1 MDHSVEEVTDVVRV
15 LLSVEETGLC
25 LMDWLWVVDK
35 ALIFHL
41 VRLFC
46 VLRSV

>member
-1 MDHSVEEVTDVVRV
+1 MEEVTDVVCF
-15 LLSVEETGLC
+15 LLLVEETGLR

-41 VRLFC
+41 VRLSC
-46 VLRSV
+46 VLGSI